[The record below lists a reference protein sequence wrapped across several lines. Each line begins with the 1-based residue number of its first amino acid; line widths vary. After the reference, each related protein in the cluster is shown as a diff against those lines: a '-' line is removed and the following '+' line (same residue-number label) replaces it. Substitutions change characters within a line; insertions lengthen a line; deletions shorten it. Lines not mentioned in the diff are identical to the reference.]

1 MYKLFI
7 IIDLSDNQNIEYYK
21 NTIDDFA
28 KELNNINL
36 VDVSYILNKKS
47 NNIKITTKSDLKIIQ
62 PKNYKEFRQILKI
75 KNRIY
80 MYGINT
86 GRKYFFINF
95 FLAKENI
102 KKFVISNLGYNPE
115 NFNYFKKNFID
126 KSKIFLFIRL
136 KYYFTRLLIIL
147 NILPKI
153 DYFFE
158 SSDFIYK
165 SISKGLSNKI
175 KKKFPLF
182 NFSYYQDVVKINS
195 RYFDNIY
202 YSRYNNAE
210 NYIVFIDGMLFDHKD
225 RIMREGVPSN
235 EDREIYYNNLYKVLK
250 EYEKIFKRKIVVC
263 LHPKNNFSVRRG
275 DFKDLKCVKYETEK
289 YISESFLIFFHEGS
303 SIIQAIVQN
312 KNIINLHGQMLGDYI
327 NKRCEMYSQL
337 LKLYRIDLSKINIE
351 KEKIIMKEIS
361 NAKKNY
367 EKYVKENI
375 VNDRSLSGI
384 LQVIKY
390 LKLQ

>member
-21 NTIDDFA
+21 NTIDDFS

-147 NILPKI
+147 NILPKNRL
-153 DYFFE
+153 FF
-158 SSDFIYK
+158 
-165 SISKGLSNKI
+165 
-175 KKKFPLF
+175 
-182 NFSYYQDVVKINS
+182 
-195 RYFDNIY
+195 
-202 YSRYNNAE
+202 
-210 NYIVFIDGMLFDHKD
+210 
-225 RIMREGVPSN
+225 
-235 EDREIYYNNLYKVLK
+235 
-250 EYEKIFKRKIVVC
+250 
-263 LHPKNNFSVRRG
+263 
-275 DFKDLKCVKYETEK
+275 
-289 YISESFLIFFHEGS
+289 
-303 SIIQAIVQN
+303 
-312 KNIINLHGQMLGDYI
+312 
-327 NKRCEMYSQL
+327 
-337 LKLYRIDLSKINIE
+337 
-351 KEKIIMKEIS
+351 
-361 NAKKNY
+361 
-367 EKYVKENI
+367 
-375 VNDRSLSGI
+375 
-384 LQVIKY
+384 
-390 LKLQ
+390 